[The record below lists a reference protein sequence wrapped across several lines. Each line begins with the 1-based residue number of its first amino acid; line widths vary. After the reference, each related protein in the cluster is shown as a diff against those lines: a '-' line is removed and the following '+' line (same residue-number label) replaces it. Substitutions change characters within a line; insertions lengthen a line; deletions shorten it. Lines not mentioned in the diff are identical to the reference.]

1 MRIYDHSQS
10 CVVIALTLL
19 RVCNNWSPPLFAYT
33 LRPAKRSLPAGRGR
47 GHGGVYDARHDENLR
62 CPIVSL
68 SSQHHLPAA
77 NFLRVFQRRNFP
89 SRIQLGLEVAPRP
102 KVPVCQSF
110 NFFEACA
117 NPARRFQG
125 TRVKKLPTKFQPRR
139 LPISLSLARPLALSY
154 SCSIRL
160 GEERDS
166 RKGRKDRS
174 GRSSKT

>member
-89 SRIQLGLEVAPRP
+89 SRIPLGLEVAPRP

-139 LPISLSLARPLALSY
+139 LPISLSLALSY